1 MDNKFLVFLLLLLKR
16 SCNTLLYVLKN
27 VSQYSIDYEIWVK
40 LLNLKNFSF
49 NILNIAVFL
58 LTLLIL
64 RGDSAKAALLILNL
78 GDNMTTL
85 STILNL
91 GDNMT
96 TLSTIIINHQNIS
109 KNHLVGK
116 ELHCKG
122 KLYSRVELCSS
133 QIFLIFYFS

>member
-16 SCNTLLYVLKN
+16 SCNTLLYILKN

-85 STILNL
+85 STI
-91 GDNMT
+91 
-96 TLSTIIINHQNIS
+96 IINHQNIS
-109 KNHLVGK
+109 KNHLAGK

-133 QIFLIFYFS
+133 QIFLIFSFS

>member
-16 SCNTLLYVLKN
+16 SCNTLLYILKN

-64 RGDSAKAALLILNL
+64 RGDYAKAALLILNL
-78 GDNMTTL
+78 GNNMTTV
-85 STILNL
+85 STI
-91 GDNMT
+91 
-96 TLSTIIINHQNIS
+96 TISIS
-109 KNHLVGK
+109 KNHIVGK
-116 ELHCKG
+116 ELHCQG

>member
-27 VSQYSIDYEIWVK
+27 VSQYSTDYEIWVK

-58 LTLLIL
+58 RTLLIL
-64 RGDSAKAALLILNL
+64 RGDSAKAAQLILNL

-85 STILNL
+85 STIV
-91 GDNMT
+91 
-96 TLSTIIINHQNIS
+96 INHQNIS
-109 KNHLVGK
+109 KNHLVRK

-122 KLYSRVELCSS
+122 KLYSRVELCYS

>member
-16 SCNTLLYVLKN
+16 SCNTLLYILKN

-58 LTLLIL
+58 RTLLIL
-64 RGDSAKAALLILNL
+64 KGDSAKAAQLIINL

-85 STILNL
+85 STIV
-91 GDNMT
+91 
-96 TLSTIIINHQNIS
+96 INYQSIS
-109 KNHLVGK
+109 KNHLVRK

-133 QIFLIFYFS
+133 QIFLIFSFS

>member
-16 SCNTLLYVLKN
+16 SCNTLLYILKN

-64 RGDSAKAALLILNL
+64 KGDSAKAALL
-78 GDNMTTL
+78 
-85 STILNL
+85 ILNL

-122 KLYSRVELCSS
+122 KLYSRIELCSS

>member
-16 SCNTLLYVLKN
+16 SCNTLLYILKN

-64 RGDSAKAALLILNL
+64 RGDSAKAGQLILNL

-85 STILNL
+85 STIV
-91 GDNMT
+91 
-96 TLSTIIINHQNIS
+96 INHQNIS
-109 KNHLVGK
+109 KILFLVGK

-122 KLYSRVELCSS
+122 KLYSRVELRSS